1 MLHSMVT
8 MSIWSVCPVRA
19 CQPLVVRILP
29 PDTADQARQDHTGM
43 APAGGGPECVRS
55 VYPARR
61 IQRAQE
67 RQHPPRTGATLVFR
81 PEGREGKP
89 GVSLPGADVPPI
101 EAESYRIMR
110 SRIDLT
116 FLPPVTRAVTERVI
130 YVSADFDYATDL
142 VCEEETLAA
151 AVAALAGGAPVVAD
165 CAMVAVGITSGAVI
179 CKMDDSL
186 TARLARVTGIT
197 RAAAAVR
204 LAFSETGPGA
214 VWVVGCDVT
223 AIEEIMRRDT
233 RPALVIGMPAGFVGV
248 AEAKQALRGSGLPV
262 LTNVSEKGGAAVA
275 AAAADALLGCMP
287 AGGTGTGERH

>member
-1 MLHSMVT
+1 
-8 MSIWSVCPVRA
+8 
-19 CQPLVVRILP
+19 
-29 PDTADQARQDHTGM
+29 
-43 APAGGGPECVRS
+43 
-55 VYPARR
+55 
-61 IQRAQE
+61 
-67 RQHPPRTGATLVFR
+67 
-81 PEGREGKP
+81 
-89 GVSLPGADVPPI
+89 VSLPGADVPPI